1 MPPLNASQLRRRRPG
16 VRRAVAPSS
25 EPRAPA
31 IGAYYDQPAAGS
43 RAGGELVRAAL
54 LALLLGGACVF
65 DGLSRRQAGQKP
77 TRSGRSRPRRGPA
90 RHPGEPQR
98 APRTGRVNLMVA
110 RTRQLPVAL
119 RRPGGAAP
127 YCKSCVL

>member
-1 MPPLNASQLRRRRPG
+1 MPPLNALSYTGVARAYVAQWRRRRNHG
-16 VRRAVAPSS
+16 RRPS
-25 EPRAPA
+25 EPTT
-31 IGAYYDQPAAGS
+31 IS
-43 RAGGELVRAAL
+43 RPLGRVQVVVRAAL

-77 TRSGRSRPRRGPA
+77 TCSGRSRPRRGPA

-98 APRTGRVNLMVA
+98 APGTGRVNPMVA
-110 RTRQLPVAL
+110 LTRQLPVAL

-127 YCKSCVL
+127 FCKSCVL

>member
-1 MPPLNASQLRRRRPG
+1 MPPLNTSQLHRRRPG

-31 IGAYYDQPAAGS
+31 IGAYYYQPAAGS

-65 DGLSRRQAGQKP
+65 DGLFSPPSRAEADLLRGVLGSGEVPRDILAS
-77 TRSGRSRPRRGPA
+77 RSAPLGPDA
-90 RHPGEPQR
+90 S
-98 APRTGRVNLMVA
+98 T
-110 RTRQLPVAL
+110 
-119 RRPGGAAP
+119 
-127 YCKSCVL
+127 